1 MRLRQALVAPLAVAA
16 VACLTG
22 CVGRTTAADGAPRVL
37 LSSDRDGETRA
48 YSVRPDGSRLTPLLP
63 RSRALRPAAV
73 SRDGGTIAYG
83 AFSQPIDVSRASGA
97 GLHQVVRAANDVAL
111 SRDGKRLA
119 YSTGDERGTISV
131 VGTDGRGRRRLPGFG
146 YRPDWSPD
154 GKALVLLSDISED
167 EQAVV
172 VESLHGGRHR
182 IARGGI
188 DSGPTWS
195 PDGRWIAYTDTSSNP
210 AGNDDLFVVR
220 PDGTHRHRVARNI
233 VTFAWSPDGT
243 KLAAGG
249 HFRDVAVVGVDGRGL
264 RWLGLR
270 LSVGTEA
277 WSPDGRRL
285 VLAANGPDDPT
296 QIWLV
301 GSNGRGLRR
310 ITGVGHNELVGW
322 TRLAPVRPVAPR
334 IPPSERVVD
343 ARTVATRAPVTDLS
357 ADGSRVA
364 FVVAPTPLDCDH
376 VAVWTTARRSLR
388 RFGSPASC
396 GGVPSLYELE
406 LAGSRVAW
414 ISYGCGTTCDFV
426 LKTLTLADPRPVWL
440 AENGFASGGGQ
451 LWDYHLRGDGDL
463 LVFDDR
469 LGLVRIGAG
478 RQQCARPV
486 PLRSR
491 RICTVL
497 RSGEYA
503 EPVDSVS
510 GRLVAVREPDGVAV
524 LDERGTLVRFL
535 SFEPADV
542 TAALLD
548 GGRLVVARASTLEAF
563 DAATGARLLSRR
575 LPDGYRLVDV
585 DDGIAVLIHAD
596 TIELLR
602 LADGRSTT
610 LTPGRGPVFADLEP
624 AGLYYSYADGTGGR
638 VVFVPRPQLL
648 R

>member
-1 MRLRQALVAPLAVAA
+1 M
-16 VACLTG
+16 
-22 CVGRTTAADGAPRVL
+22 L
-37 LSSDRDGETRA
+37 LSSDRDGVLRS

-83 AFSQPIDVSRASGA
+83 AFSQPIDVSRASGT
-97 GLHQVVRAANDVAL
+97 GLHQVVAAANDVAL

-119 YSTGDERGTISV
+119 YSTGDERETISV
-131 VGTDGRGRRRLPGFG
+131 VGTDGSGRRRLPGFG

-154 GKALVLLSDISED
+154 GKSLVLLSDISED
-167 EQAVV
+167 EQAII
-172 VESLHGGRHR
+172 VESLRGERRR

-188 DSGPTWS
+188 VGGPTWS
-195 PDGRWIAYTDTSSNP
+195 PDGRWIAYADTSSNP

-220 PDGTHRHRVARNI
+220 PDGSHRHRVARN
-233 VTFAWSPDGT
+233 VGLFAWSPDGRR
-243 KLAAGG
+243 LAFSG
-249 HFRDVAVVGVDGRGL
+249 HFRDVGVVGADGRGL
-264 RWLGLR
+264 RRLGLS
-270 LSVGTEA
+270 LYVSSEA

-285 VLAANGPDDPT
+285 ALAAAPAGGPD

-301 GSNGRGLRR
+301 GANGRGLRR
-310 ITGVGHNELVGW
+310 ITGLGHNQLVGW
-322 TRLAPVRPVAPR
+322 TRLAPVRTVAHPV
-334 IPPSERVVD
+334 PPSERVVD
-343 ARTVATRAPVTDLS
+343 AHTVATRAPVTDLS

-364 FVVAPTPLDCDH
+364 FVVAPTALDCDH
-376 VAVWTTARRSLR
+376 VAVWTPARPSLR
-388 RFGSPASC
+388 RFDLPASC
-396 GGVPSLYELE
+396 GGIPSLYDVV

-414 ISYGCGTTCDFV
+414 VSYGCGTTCDFV
-426 LKTLTLADPRPVWL
+426 LQTLTLADPHPVYL
-440 AENGFASGGGQ
+440 AENGFPSGGGR

-478 RQQCARPV
+478 RRQCARPV

-497 RSGEYA
+497 RSGEHA
-503 EPVDSVS
+503 EQVDSVS

-524 LDERGTLVRFL
+524 LDSRGSLVHFLTL
-535 SFEPADV
+535 EPADV

-548 GGRLVVARASTLEAF
+548 GGRLVVARASTLEVY
-563 DAATGARLLSRR
+563 DAATGARVLSQP
-575 LPDGYRLVDV
+575 LPDGYRLIDV
-585 DDGIAVLIHAD
+585 DDGIAVLLHAD

-602 LADGRSTT
+602 LADGRSTP
-610 LTPGRGPVFADLEP
+610 LSPGRGPVFADLEP
-624 AGLYYSYADGTGGR
+624 PGLYYSYADGTGGR
-638 VVFVPRPQLL
+638 VVFVPKPQLF